1 MAYTPVSE
9 RNVKV
14 KPKYV
19 PVADRVEKPSLQSF
33 FPVKQQI
40 QEATLLNRI
49 KESQAVPREEQIQ
62 KLSQRDMS
70 KDVISTGDTSITD
83 KLRKSL
89 PKFLSEGFFGTGQEV
104 ASGEEIIP
112 GVRAERIKSDTGV
125 VGFLYENLTKS
136 DQRKYDEL
144 NESLRRGGITPERAS
159 LIAGGKVTD
168 LTPQEEKVINTDK
181 VIDIALSGLEALD
194 FIPVLGSITKAG
206 TTALKNSILARIA
219 KENDPQKIQ
228 EILNKSGGIFSK
240 NDTTKLVEQLS
251 KTTDVKEAQKIIDT
265 FIQSNRKYIPV
276 KERVAKLPEAD
287 AQIID
292 SVKESILARFEEPV
306 PIVTGKKQPNILGID
321 DKVKDDYLE
330 FLKAE
335 KAPTVQDINRGLE
348 LLRLD
353 GKNVDDIATE
363 LSQIGKVP
371 ESKVDLVEEAKKY
384 KSAEEFVKGQ
394 GQVLYHGGT
403 KIDEVGSMRSRW
415 KAFYMS
421 DDPTYAKSY
430 GGSTSVL
437 NEIILS
443 PEAKLADLRKP
454 TDELISQLDQMTRGR
469 TTGKTFNIQK
479 PDGTFIGVPEV
490 LDTPNFG
497 SYTQEQVIEGIKQ
510 GKAHFAEEP
519 AIKEALKKLG
529 YDGMITQESK
539 YGANYGVWNKNVLKT
554 KSQLEDIWKQANQP
568 TNAKLQAFK
577 AGKPSPEGGYI
588 ANPFQGKPK
597 QLVDNQVVSS
607 NKITTQKKPE
617 RVVIDAEL
625 KEIKQAV
632 LNKETTENQIDE
644 LSNRLGIA
652 ESVLDASP
660 AKGLVK
666 YKSKTTGRLPEV
678 TGKDTM
684 KSLTGSGKVVKT
696 SEFGVRGD
704 DIITELGFKDVDDA
718 QKALDNYLLQKENIK
733 ELRELMRTQKAS
745 RALANKVGKV
755 VRVAT
760 ASRRHFVNELLDQFQ
775 LPESSVK
782 SLIGGRDFR
791 LMSQSEFDEFIV
803 KLEQRAVEHF
813 DKRQAKAE
821 LVDLLERR
829 HFQKVENY
837 RKAMQLPTVE
847 NMSAKQL
854 REYADALEQFQT
866 GDEFLTTRQLEVVD
880 RGDLK
885 GVKTFREAKIKL
897 LEQIK
902 KTKGMENITLDD
914 LNVTPSALDNLSF
927 DSALAERNPYYNFL
941 VNRTQTHILNGE
953 RHFLEV
959 QNKVN
964 DLAKKAGASRDRG
977 MIGSI
982 KQSLIPKYDEIVK
995 YLEAPMEEKAIF
1007 AKALTKEELDY
1018 ANYIQQYYS
1027 QAYDHLVKIK
1037 ELYGSRYVDQ
1047 YFTHTR
1053 KQFLEEWSDNGIIS
1067 AFKNWYSSYKED
1079 EMVANILDQSTGEI
1093 LPKSKFFQYT
1103 LQRTGGLEP
1112 SKNVTRVFLQYA
1124 RAFERKKMFDEMIPE
1139 LDIYTQ
1145 SLTPKELT
1153 PRGLEMDRR
1162 LKTFVN
1168 KYLNTKKG
1176 RLENVGGVIKQNGPA
1191 DMFLRMGNTF
1201 VSLYDLGLS
1210 IGASLASLIGEQ
1222 VMTYQ
1227 ALGKIRYAKG
1237 WKNRIWDTGVKRL
1250 SDKNANKILKEAE
1263 PFIGRNI
1270 WTELAEA
1277 DKGLGERA
1285 MQSIFGV
1292 FHQSSVEANK
1302 IFLLGSLSKEEIAKG
1317 AISPQKMAELRLEA
1331 GRWRDMGKDVK
1342 SILGA
1347 TSSGQ
1352 TFTKYKGWA
1361 IPIARTNI
1369 KNITE
1374 LTKKISSGDFKGAIS
1389 SREFA
1394 ETYRAIEMSTVL
1406 VLVGSYILSKDEED
1420 TFIGRMKARAYQE
1433 TMTLL
1438 GGTDPTVFLATPR
1451 LVSYLQQLAG
1461 NLKKLVLLE
1470 ENEEGELKGVKGLEK
1485 QITPAVIRQFDNK
1498 ETEEESMLPELPKLP
1513 KPKLPQLPT
1522 LP

>member
-14 KPKYV
+14 KPKYT
-19 PVADRVEKPSLQSF
+19 PVAERVEKPSLQSF

-40 QEATLLNRI
+40 QELSKPVATRPMTL
-49 KESQAVPREEQIQ
+49 KEVDAGAKQQMQQDIT

-70 KDVISTGDTSITD
+70 KDVISAGKPEETSL
-83 KLRKSL
+83 LRKIIKATPTNLGFEKNVFDPLAKVAKFIFPSKDDYL
-89 PKFLSEGFFGTGQEV
+89 RDAVEENPKLSMEEVSKRANELMIKDGF
-104 ASGEEIIP
+104 I
-112 GVRAERIKSDTGV
+112 DTGGGNMISPLDMV
-125 VGFLYENLTKS
+125 SGSGVMGTTKIVPGIKRAV
-136 DQRKYDEL
+136 RKILE
-144 NESLRRGGITPERAS
+144 AS
-159 LIAGGKVTD
+159 SEDTAKKIALE
-168 LTPQEEKVINTDK
+168 LTPNVSTANKFVADIMKAKTEQEAETVLNNIDK
-181 VIDIALSGLEALD
+181 QI
-194 FIPVLGSITKAG
+194 
-206 TTALKNSILARIA
+206 
-219 KENDPQKIQ
+219 
-228 EILNKSGGIFSK
+228 SK
-240 NDTTKLVEQLS
+240 P
-251 KTTDVKEAQKIIDT
+251 
-265 FIQSNRKYIPV
+265 KYIPV
-276 KERVAKLPEAD
+276 KDRFAKVPEAD

-292 SVKESILARFEEPV
+292 SAKESILARFEEPV
-306 PIVTGKKQPNILGID
+306 PIVTGKKQPNILGLD

-335 KAPTVQDINRGLE
+335 KNPTVQDINRGLE

-353 GKNVDDIATE
+353 GKKVDDIATE
-363 LSQIGKVP
+363 LTQIGKVP
-371 ESKVDLVEEAKKY
+371 EVKADLVEEAKKY
-384 KSAEEFVKGQ
+384 KSAEEFVKAGM
-394 GQVLYHGGT
+394 YSPAR
-403 KIDEVGSMRSRW
+403 D
-415 KAFYMS
+415 
-421 DDPTYAKSY
+421 
-430 GGSTSVL
+430 SVAR
-437 NEIILS
+437 NEIRKVLS
-443 PEAKLADLRKP
+443 TITENRKANTLRENPDNPSIDKS
-454 TDELISQLDQMTRGR
+454 TVNIRAEDIRE
-469 TTGKTFNIQK
+469 GKRPYIVV
-479 PDGTFIGVPEV
+479 DGDMIIDGHHTYQAY
-490 LDTPNFG
+490 LK
-497 SYTQEQVIEGIKQ
+497 EGI
-510 GKAHFAEEP
+510 EDVP
-519 AIKEALKKLG
+519 VI
-529 YDGMITQESK
+529 
-539 YGANYGVWNKNVLKT
+539 T
-554 KSQLEDIWKQANQP
+554 KSQLEDIWNQANQP
-568 TNAKLQAFK
+568 TNTKLQAFK
-577 AGKPSPEGGYI
+577 ADKSSPEGGYI

-597 QLVDNQVVSS
+597 QLVDNQGVSS

-652 ESVLDASP
+652 ESTLDASP

-733 ELRELMRTQKAS
+733 ELRDLMRMQKAS

-791 LMSQSEFDEFIV
+791 LMSQSEFDEFVV

-914 LNVTPSALDNLSF
+914 LTVTPSALDNLSF

-953 RHFLEV
+953 KHFIEV

-995 YLEAPMEEKAIF
+995 YLEAPMEEKSIF

-1079 EMVANILDQSTGEI
+1079 EMIANILDQSTGEI

-1124 RAFERKKMFDEMIPE
+1124 RAFERKKMFNEMIPE

-1250 SDKNANKILKEAE
+1250 TDKNANKILKEAE

-1302 IFLLGSLSKEEIAKG
+1302 IFLLGSLSKEEIANG
-1317 AISPQKMAELRLEA
+1317 VISPQKMAELRLEA

-1347 TSSGQ
+1347 TSTGQ
-1352 TFTKYKGWA
+1352 TLTKYKGWA

-1369 KNITE
+1369 KNISE
-1374 LTKKISSGDFKGAIS
+1374 LTKKISSGDFKGAIT

-1406 VLVGSYILSKDEED
+1406 VLVGSYILSKEEED

-1433 TMTLL
+1433 SMTLL
-1438 GGTDPTVFLATPR
+1438 GGTDPTVFLSTPR
-1451 LVSYLQQLAG
+1451 LYSYLQQLG
-1461 NLKKLVLLE
+1461 NNLKKLVLLE

-1485 QITPAVIRQFDNK
+1485 QITPAFVRQFENK
-1498 ETEEESMLPELPKLP
+1498 ETEEDKSMLPKLPQLP

>member
-19 PVADRVEKPSLQSF
+19 PVAERVEKPSLQSF

-40 QEATLLNRI
+40 QELSKPVTTRPMTL
-49 KESQAVPREEQIQ
+49 KEVMQQDIT

-70 KDVISTGDTSITD
+70 KDVIYSGKPEETSL
-83 KLRKSL
+83 LRKM
-89 PKFLSEGFFGTGQEV
+89 
-104 ASGEEIIP
+104 
-112 GVRAERIKSDTGV
+112 IKSTPIYLGFEKNVFDPLAKVAKFIFPSKDDYLREAVEENPKLSMDEVSKRANELMLKDGFIDTGGGNMISPLDMV
-125 VGFLYENLTKS
+125 SGSGVMGTTKIVPGIKRAV
-136 DQRKYDEL
+136 RKILE
-144 NESLRRGGITPERAS
+144 AS
-159 LIAGGKVTD
+159 SEDTAKKIALE
-168 LTPQEEKVINTDK
+168 LTPNVSTANKFVADILKAKTEQEAELVLNNIDK
-181 VIDIALSGLEALD
+181 QI
-194 FIPVLGSITKAG
+194 
-206 TTALKNSILARIA
+206 
-219 KENDPQKIQ
+219 
-228 EILNKSGGIFSK
+228 SK
-240 NDTTKLVEQLS
+240 P
-251 KTTDVKEAQKIIDT
+251 
-265 FIQSNRKYIPV
+265 KYIPV
-276 KERVAKLPEAD
+276 KDRVAKVPEAD

-292 SVKESILARFEEPV
+292 SAKESILSRFEEPV
-306 PIVTGKKQPNILGID
+306 PIVTGKKQPNILGLD

-353 GKNVDDIATE
+353 GKKVDDIATE
-363 LSQIGKVP
+363 LNQIGKVP
-371 ESKVDLVEEAKKY
+371 ESKVDLVEEAKKFDNGADFY
-384 KSAEEFVKGQ
+384 NYSTVDIRDDMQKIGIRGKEQFENWFNKNIKIGQ
-394 GQVLYHGGT
+394 KDYT
-403 KIDEVGSMRSRW
+403 
-415 KAFYMS
+415 MS
-421 DDPTYAKSY
+421 HRPTETGA
-430 GGSTSVL
+430 T
-437 NEIILS
+437 
-443 PEAKLADLRKP
+443 ADN
-454 TDELISQLDQMTRGR
+454 ISQEVSDMG
-469 TTGKTFNIQK
+469 FPN
-479 PDGTFIGVPEV
+479 DFYEHPEYYAN
-490 LDTPNFG
+490 LKDN
-497 SYTQEQVIEGIKQ
+497 SDIE
-510 GKAHFAEEP
+510 
-519 AIKEALKKLG
+519 
-529 YDGMITQESK
+529 S
-539 YGANYGVWNKNVLKT
+539 WNVLKEIKGKPDREIT
-554 KSQLEDIWKQANQP
+554 IYRASPKNELNSGDWVTLSKSYAKQESLAEGTPVNSFKVRAKDIQFAGDSINEFGYYPKIT
-568 TNAKLQAFK
+568 TNTKLQAFK

-597 QLVDNQVVSS
+597 QLVDNQGVSS
-607 NKITTQKKPE
+607 VNDNIPKKPE

-652 ESVLDASP
+652 ESTLDASP

-684 KSLTGSGKVVKT
+684 KSLTGSGKVVKN
-696 SEFGVRGD
+696 SEFGIRGD

-733 ELRELMRTQKAS
+733 ELRDLMRMQKAS

-791 LMSQSEFDEFIV
+791 LMSQSEFDEFVV

-837 RKAMQLPTVE
+837 RKSMQLPTVE

-927 DSALAERNPYYNFL
+927 DSALAERNPYYNFI

-953 RHFLEV
+953 KHFIEV

-995 YLEAPMEEKAIF
+995 YLEAPMDEKATF

-1067 AFKNWYSSYKED
+1067 AFKNWYSSYKQD

-1124 RAFERKKMFDEMIPE
+1124 RTFERKKMFDEMIPE

-1250 SDKNANKILKEAE
+1250 TDKNANKILKEAE

-1317 AISPQKMAELRLEA
+1317 VISPQKMAELRLEA

-1347 TSSGQ
+1347 TSPGQ

-1374 LTKKISSGDFKGAIS
+1374 LTKKISSGDFKGAIT

-1406 VLVGSYILSKDEED
+1406 VLVGSYVLSKEEED

-1451 LVSYLQQLAG
+1451 LYSYLQQLG
-1461 NLKKLVLLE
+1461 NNLKKLVLLE
-1470 ENEEGELKGVKGLEK
+1470 ENEEGELKGVKGL
-1485 QITPAVIRQFDNK
+1485 QRQATPAVIRQFENK
-1498 ETEEESMLPELPKLP
+1498 ETEEDKSMLPELPKLP
-1513 KPKLPQLPT
+1513 TPKLPKLPT